1 MCTHSS
7 RFRSNDRA
15 HLEHLKTIDPI
26 ISDENVNKSSTISS
40 LGLNGCKRERKCAR
54 YKRHIA
60 VKCFGCRLHI
70 IFYSFF
76 FLYIFFFFIFVG
88 ASWRREREKNV
99 NLTPVFSGSIQ
110 CASDAGWCDAYTFIG
125 LCIWYWG
132 QFRPKWNVR
141 PTALVIILLLQH
153 IRIVHVRH

>member
-1 MCTHSS
+1 MKSTCDMCTHSS

-76 FLYIFFFFIFVG
+76 FLYIFFSSFLLVLVG
-88 ASWRREREKNV
+88 GEKEKKM
-99 NLTPVFSGSIQ
+99 LI
-110 CASDAGWCDAYTFIG
+110 
-125 LCIWYWG
+125 
-132 QFRPKWNVR
+132 
-141 PTALVIILLLQH
+141 
-153 IRIVHVRH
+153 